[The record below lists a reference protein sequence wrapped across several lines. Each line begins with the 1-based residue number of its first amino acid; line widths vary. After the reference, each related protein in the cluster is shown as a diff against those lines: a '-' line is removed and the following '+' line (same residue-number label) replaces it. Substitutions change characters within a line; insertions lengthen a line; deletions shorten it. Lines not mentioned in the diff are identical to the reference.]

1 MPVLN
6 APSGPTH
13 ELPGTTFT
21 SLATPTLGST
31 ETSVW
36 KVSIA
41 AGTDPTPHT
50 LTRGEVFLVLEGTA
64 SVRIGESMQHATTG
78 DVIIVPADTHFELS
92 NAGDTTLEAIC
103 CMPVGGQARIGDGA
117 AFTPPWAL

>member
-13 ELPGTTFT
+13 ELPGTAFT

-41 AGTDPTPHT
+41 AGTDPTPHS

-64 SVRIGESMQHATTG
+64 GVRIGESVQHASAG
-78 DVIIVPADTHFELS
+78 DVIIVPADTQFELS
-92 NAGDTTLEAIC
+92 NAGDNTLEAIC
-103 CMPVGGQARIGDGA
+103 CMPVGGQARFGDGA

>member
-41 AGTDPTPHT
+41 AGTDPTPHS

-64 SVRIGESMQHATTG
+64 GVRIGESVQHAAAG
-78 DVIIVPADTHFELS
+78 DVIIVPADTQFELS
-92 NAGDTTLEAIC
+92 NAGNNTLEAIC
-103 CMPVGGQARIGDGA
+103 CMPVGGQARFGDGE